1 MSMVFVMMVAGGL
14 FGGALEAAAEQSDEP
29 IPDAVTLDW
38 VLREVP
44 EAHETWEITEMQ
56 IRQSQARRREV
67 LGLLLPQ
74 VNMSANATR
83 RGGELDETEISGRA
97 LQPRYDWGVG
107 ATASVTVFDGPR
119 YFDYWQADVMV
130 DATEQS
136 VTWQRRL
143 LRLEA
148 ELAFFTLAAAQREV
162 EIADAAIEWRQT
174 YLEQAQALVD
184 AGMAVA
190 VDVSRARS
198 QVLEAEQASLEAEA
212 VRGNAADNLATLL
225 GRAPDGSLQVDF
237 DPASEGPEMREDAE
251 SITEE
256 RADFMSRRS
265 MIVASEFAERGVWWG
280 LLPRVDFSINSQY
293 GAVTAFNADPF
304 RWSMGLSATWN
315 LYDGGARY
323 ARADAFQAQIIEQE
337 LELER
342 DLREANVQMVQ
353 ALRQW
358 RSAGAAIIVAEE
370 QVEVAEETF
379 EMVSARFE
387 SGLAT
392 SLEVSDA
399 SQELLNAELRLNQVR
414 LQARLAE
421 VRFRYLE
428 EME

>member
-1 MSMVFVMMVAGGL
+1 MSMVFVMMVAGGF

-29 IPDAVTLDW
+29 IADAVTLDW

-83 RGGELDETEISGRA
+83 RGGELDDTEISGRA

-148 ELAFFTLAAAQREV
+148 ELAFFMLAAAQREV
-162 EIADAAIEWRQT
+162 EIADAAIEWRQR

-225 GRAPDGSLQVDF
+225 GRSPDGSLQVDF

-265 MIVASEFAERGVWWG
+265 MIVASEFGERGVWWG

-304 RWSMGLSATWN
+304 RWSTGLSATWN

-323 ARADAFQAQIIEQE
+323 ARADALQAQIIEQE

-353 ALRQW
+353 ALREW